1 MLKNSFWT
9 ALSSG
14 VYAIQSFVTTKLFSI
29 YFGPQGV
36 TLLSHF
42 QNIIAIFITIPSE
55 GINKSVVRNL
65 AQKNCSQSV
74 FNATI
79 SSSLT
84 MTFVCYLVSFVFF
97 LCFLPFYIN
106 DFPRNFFFSP
116 SIILVLFAIIL
127 HLIVLFIGNLF
138 LASSL
143 IKTYSILGILNNILA
158 VGITYIGLQFSV
170 QKALLFVAFSH
181 CSLIFLM
188 YYFYRKEKKNAIL
201 NFKFK
206 IEKSKLKDINAYL
219 WTAISVV
226 AFGKLTDFFVRSYI
240 ISTYNLF
247 ETGLWQAVSK
257 ISDGYTT
264 VFLAAFSTLIFVKFS
279 SLIED
284 KKSLAIFLKK
294 VIISVFML
302 SLISLS
308 ILYYF
313 RILSLEIFY
322 NHEFIAAERL
332 FKYQCIGDLFKFPFL
347 IMSNLLLVQMRVKIY
362 IILQAI
368 SACIYIV
375 FIYIL
380 SQYMDI
386 NSMNVAH
393 AIRWVS
399 MCMLVIFLYKDIL
412 LYQIEIEK

>member
-9 ALSSG
+9 ALSSV

-65 AQKNCSQSV
+65 AQKNCNQSV

-97 LCFLPFYIN
+97 LCFLPFYID

-127 HLIVLFIGNLF
+127 HLFVLFIGNLF

-181 CSLIFLM
+181 CSLIFIM
-188 YYFYRKEKKNAIL
+188 YYFYRKENKNSIL

>member
-65 AQKNCSQSV
+65 AQKNCNQSV

-84 MTFVCYLVSFVFF
+84 MTLVCYLVSFVFF
-97 LCFLPFYIN
+97 LIFLPFYID
-106 DFPRNFFFSP
+106 DFPINFFFSP
-116 SIILVLFAIIL
+116 KILLVLFAIIL
-127 HLIVLFIGNLF
+127 HLIVLYIGNLF
-138 LASSL
+138 LASSF
-143 IKTYSILGILNNILA
+143 IKTYAILGIFNNIFSI
-158 VGITYIGLQFSV
+158 GITYIGLQFSIEN
-170 QKALLFVAFSH
+170 ALIFLSFSH
-181 CSLIFLM
+181 CSLLFVM
-188 YYFYRKEKKNAIL
+188 YYFYKKYKNETVL
-201 NFKFK
+201 NFNFQINKA
-206 IEKSKLKDINAYL
+206 SLKDINLYL

-226 AFGKLTDFFVRSYI
+226 GFGKLTDFFVRSYI

-279 SLIED
+279 SLIDD
-284 KKSLAIFLKK
+284 KMALSVFLKK
-294 VIISVFML
+294 VIIIVFLFSIMAL
-302 SLISLS
+302 ST
-308 ILYYF
+308 LYYF
-313 RILSLEIFY
+313 RNLSLEIFY
-322 NHEFIAAERL
+322 NVDFVPAERL
-332 FKYQCIGDLFKFPFL
+332 FKYQCLGDVFKFPFL

>member
-181 CSLIFLM
+181 CSLIFIM
-188 YYFYRKEKKNAIL
+188 YYFYRKENKNSIL